1 MRDIRKTMHGLKPAL
16 LMLVVQIV
24 IATANVLYKLAIND
38 GMSVRVVTAYRLI
51 FAAACTV
58 PLPLIFE
65 RKNRPKLTWRVV
77 FMSFFC
83 GLFGGSLFQNLYYE
97 SLALISA
104 TFASAV
110 YNLIPAVT
118 FILAVA
124 CGFERLN
131 LQTVAGKT
139 KVLGTITGVGGA
151 MMLTFLKGVEIN
163 IWTFHINLLHKN
175 GNTGT
180 LNGDSGSKLLGIFC
194 GLGSSFSFA
203 LWLIIQA
210 KMSKEFP
217 SHLSSTALMNL
228 MGAIQSTVFALCVEK
243 DWSQWRL
250 GWNIRLLTAAF
261 SGILASGI
269 MVIAIAWCVRMRGPL
284 YASVFN
290 PLVLVLVAIA
300 GSLMLDEN
308 LYIGSVIGAVL
319 VVIGLY
325 MVLWGKSK
333 EKKKV
338 THLEITPGIEEIE
351 VVVTSTIV
359 DNDKNCCSSSHSC
372 IEGNIVCM
380 DHDHSSKTEHEV
392 QDTENNGK
400 EEIANKNTES

>member
-1 MRDIRKTMHGLKPAL
+1 MRDIRKVMHGLKPAL

-24 IATANVLYKLAIND
+24 FASANVLYKVAIND

-58 PLPLIFE
+58 PLALILE

-83 GLFGGSLFQNLYYE
+83 GLFGGSLFQNLYFE

-118 FILAVA
+118 FILAVV

-131 LQTVAGKT
+131 LQTIAGKT

-175 GNTGT
+175 GHKGT

-194 GLGSSFSFA
+194 GLGSCFCFA

-210 KMSKEFP
+210 KMSKEYP
-217 SHLSSTALMNL
+217 RYLSSTALMSL
-228 MGAIQSTVFALCVEK
+228 MGAIQATVFALCVEK

-250 GWNIRLLTAAF
+250 GWNIRLLTAAY
-261 SGILASGI
+261 SGIVASGI
-269 MVIAIAWCVRMRGPL
+269 MVVVIAWCVRMRGPL

-290 PLVLVLVAIA
+290 PLMLVLVAIA
-300 GSLMLDEN
+300 GSLMLNEN
-308 LYIGSVIGAVL
+308 LYLGSVIGAVL
-319 VVIGLY
+319 IVIGLY

-333 EKKKV
+333 EMKKV
-338 THLEITPGIEEIE
+338 THLEITSEIE
-351 VVVTSTIV
+351 VVITSTTV
-359 DNDKNCCSSSHSC
+359 DHDKGNCSSNNHSC
-372 IEGNIVCM
+372 SEGNIVGK
-380 DHDHSSKTEHEV
+380 DKDNSSKTEYEE

-400 EEIANKNTES
+400 EEVANKEVEP